1 MSTRSPFLTGL
12 LHPLN
17 LLTLALS
24 VVAGLISAW
33 WLFPVGI
40 VVWLAMVIAV
50 ARDPSLR
57 ISHRMHS
64 RDPLA
69 QRFQKHFDRLERSQV
84 SIFNSL
90 ASAAPPVRRALQ
102 PVRDEIDRLVD
113 RAYALCQ
120 RMTTLENY
128 RLVTQSQ
135 SDLEGNLAHLE
146 RTIASTD
153 DELTR
158 REYEES
164 REALQRRIA
173 KLEAVSTQLDRVE
186 AQLVGLANALD
197 GVMTELVRLQALSA
211 QDAAERVPA
220 LVEQLREEADQLK
233 TFEREAVEV

>member
-1 MSTRSPFLTGL
+1 
-12 LHPLN
+12 
-17 LLTLALS
+17 
-24 VVAGLISAW
+24 
-33 WLFPVGI
+33 
-40 VVWLAMVIAV
+40 
-50 ARDPSLR
+50 
-57 ISHRMHS
+57 
-64 RDPLA
+64 
-69 QRFQKHFDRLERSQV
+69 
-84 SIFNSL
+84 
-90 ASAAPPVRRALQ
+90 
-102 PVRDEIDRLVD
+102 VRDEIDRLVD